1 MERRIQRWKPA
12 EALDEGA
19 CSERD
24 EAYERTLAAWRG
36 ETGTPAGRARTDQ
49 RFVEYWTED
58 RKRRFAIDSGE
69 IEGIYRL
76 RSRAKER
83 LVRTGLEHAREED
96 QIERVHTAQ
105 GLRTL
110 LLDELNALQR
120 MAAHAK
126 SGASLTIEEIQAW
139 HREATRHQEERLVEV
154 ESDEGTL
161 TRLRVPMVPGQF
173 KEHENLIVSGHT
185 EYEFCPPGR
194 ARTEIEKIV
203 GLDEAHRAGPSSTAM
218 CAAWMHAAFN
228 SVHPFPDG
236 NGRVGRLLM
245 AWVYLRRNEHPPLIA
260 TEDRA
265 EYFQAMR
272 KAHRGELEPLR
283 TVIHE
288 SAAVMMELSL
298 MDARDHGRRRN
309 HGASP
314 DGERE
319 Q

>member
-1 MERRIQRWKPA
+1 MTRRTSEPSLHGAGKPA
-12 EALDEGA
+12 RLRVA
-19 CSERD
+19 
-24 EAYERTLAAWRG
+24 RG
-36 ETGTPAGRARTDQ
+36 TDQ

-194 ARTEIEKIV
+194 ARTELEKIV
-203 GLDEAHRAGPSSTAM
+203 GLDETHRAGPSSTAM

-272 KAHRGELEPLR
+272 KAHRGGL
-283 TVIHE
+283 
-288 SAAVMMELSL
+288 AAATQSDPRECG
-298 MDARDHGRRRN
+298 RDDGAIAPGHQRAQQTRVTQDGAGR
-309 HGASP
+309 S
-314 DGERE
+314 
-319 Q
+319 